1 MNIERLIEAA
11 AKKAARETVTELK
24 RSGMLSDIG
33 DTRYKR
39 TEDLLRNYGA
49 GKNIS
54 AEQARRV
61 EQALAY
67 VAGQQYTDAVQLY
80 YFENLTNAE
89 VADRLHASERTVIR
103 KRQRLVQIISAR
115 VYPQG

>member
-11 AKKAARETVTELK
+11 ADRAAKKTVEELK
-24 RSGMLSDIG
+24 RSGMIV
-33 DTRYKR
+33 DTGGSRYKR
-39 TEDLLRNYGA
+39 AEDLLRSYGT
-49 GKNIS
+49 GKGIS

-67 VAGQQYTDAVQLY
+67 ISGQQYADAVQLY

-115 VYPQG
+115 I

>member
-1 MNIERLIEAA
+1 MNLEKLIEAA
-11 AKKAARETVTELK
+11 AKKAAKETVAELK
-24 RSGMLSDIG
+24 RTGMIG
-33 DTRYKR
+33 DVGGSRYKR
-39 TEDLLRNYGA
+39 TEDMLRNYGT

-67 VAGQQYTDAVQLY
+67 IAGQPYAETVQLY

-89 VADRLHASERTVIR
+89 VADRLHASERNVIR
-103 KRQRLVQIISAR
+103 KRQRLVQILSAR
-115 VYPQG
+115 I

>member
-11 AKKAARETVTELK
+11 ADRAAKKAARETITELK
-24 RSGMLSDIG
+24 RSGMIVDSG
-33 DTRYKR
+33 SSRYKR
-39 TEDLLRNYGA
+39 AEELLRNYGT

-67 VAGQQYTDAVQLY
+67 ISGQQYADAVQLY

-89 VADRLHASERTVIR
+89 VAERLHASERTVIR
-103 KRQRLVQIISAR
+103 KRQRLVQILSAR
-115 VYPQG
+115 I

>member
-1 MNIERLIEAA
+1 MNLERIIQAAAEAA

-24 RSGMLSDIG
+24 RSGMIVDVGASK
-33 DTRYKR
+33 YKR
-39 TEDLLRNYGA
+39 AEELLRNYGT

-54 AEQARRV
+54 AEQARKI
-61 EQALAY
+61 EQALAFIS
-67 VAGQQYTDAVQLY
+67 GQPYADAVQLY

-89 VADRLHASERTVIR
+89 VADRLHASERNVIR

-115 VYPQG
+115 V

>member
-1 MNIERLIEAA
+1 MNLEKLIEAA

-24 RSGMLSDIG
+24 RSGMIVDSG
-33 DTRYKR
+33 SSRYKR
-39 TEDLLRNYGA
+39 AEELLRNYGT

-67 VAGQQYTDAVQLY
+67 ISGQQYADAVQLY

-89 VADRLHASERTVIR
+89 VAERLHASERTVIR
-103 KRQRLVQIISAR
+103 KRQRLVQILSAR
-115 VYPQG
+115 R

>member
-1 MNIERLIEAA
+1 MNLEKLIEAA
-11 AKKAARETVTELK
+11 ADRAAKKAVAELK
-24 RSGMLSDIG
+24 RSGMIVDAKGS
-33 DTRYKR
+33 RYKR
-39 TEDLLRNYGA
+39 AEELLRNYGT

-67 VAGQQYTDAVQLY
+67 ISGQQYADAVQLY

-89 VADRLHASERTVIR
+89 VAERLHASERTVIR

-115 VYPQG
+115 V

>member
-1 MNIERLIEAA
+1 MNIEQIIEAA
-11 AKKAARETVTELK
+11 ADKAARKAIAELK
-24 RSGMLSDIG
+24 RSGMIV
-33 DTRYKR
+33 DTGGSKYKR
-39 TEDLLRNYGA
+39 AEELLRNYGA

-67 VAGQQYTDAVQLY
+67 IAGQQYADVVQLY

-89 VADRLHASERTVIR
+89 VAERLHASERNVIR

-115 VYPQG
+115 I